1 MSDDADLDQIFG
13 KVYIAM
19 PITQH
24 TRQVRALYKGLLRL
38 HRGLPFQLQA
48 MGDQYVK
55 DEFRRHKEVPKAE
68 ADIFM
73 TEWTVSAVKS
83 LNSLDTQKITVIILK
98 FD

>member
-1 MSDDADLDQIFG
+1 
-13 KVYIAM
+13 M
-19 PITQH
+19 PIAQH

-73 TEWTVSAVKS
+73 TEWTVSTIKYLNFLTQENFAVS
-83 LNSLDTQKITVIILK
+83 TLNSNKEGISSKRCGWNSNQ
-98 FD
+98 